1 MPRTE
6 DNMHNSN
13 GGGYSC
19 PMTEIF
25 TDDHSDRRASAQ
37 QNGKGQLATEDL
49 RLLVAAMI
57 D

>member
-1 MPRTE
+1 
-6 DNMHNSN
+6 MHNSN

-25 TDDHSDRRASAQ
+25 TDDHSDRRVSAQ
-37 QNGKGQLATEDL
+37 QNGNGQLATEDL

>member
-1 MPRTE
+1 
-6 DNMHNSN
+6 MHNSN
-13 GGGYSC
+13 GGGYSS

-25 TDDHSDRRASAQ
+25 ADDHSDRRASAE
-37 QNGKGQLATEDL
+37 QNGHGQLATEDL

>member
-1 MPRTE
+1 
-6 DNMHNSN
+6 MHNSN
-13 GGGYSC
+13 GGGYSF

-25 TDDHSDRRASAQ
+25 TDDHSGPRTAVE
-37 QNGKGQLATEDL
+37 QNDHGQLATEDL